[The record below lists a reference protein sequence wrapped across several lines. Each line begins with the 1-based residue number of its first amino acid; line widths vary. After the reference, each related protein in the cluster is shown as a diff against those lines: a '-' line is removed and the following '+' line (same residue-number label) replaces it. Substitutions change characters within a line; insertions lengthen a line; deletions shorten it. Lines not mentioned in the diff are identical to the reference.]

1 MSREIPGC
9 LCEDHREEMRQLRS
23 SSAQEGG
30 SQVRQPG
37 FPGAASRTANKQLQ
51 SMEASRAASSRAWS
65 ALGAKPRGAALC
77 SHPPGSTGAAS
88 WHHPGSC
95 QECDSSP
102 EGRML
107 VHMPA
112 FPPAEAA
119 CHTPHPCARFLWVL
133 DCRPWKGGAQENP
146 EFSVLSWSQGGVF
159 FTHFPGSATDQ
170 CSNEKCNLRSPDLL

>member
-51 SMEASRAASSRAWS
+51 SKEASRAASSRAWS

-119 CHTPHPCARFLWVL
+119 CHTPPSLCKVSLGAGLQALERGCPGKSRIFSLVL
-133 DCRPWKGGAQENP
+133 VSGGSIFHT
-146 EFSVLSWSQGGVF
+146 FSRI
-159 FTHFPGSATDQ
+159 
-170 CSNEKCNLRSPDLL
+170 SNRSVQQ